1 MNNQI
6 YQRVIH
12 YLFYF
17 VALVYCPISVIAP
30 MGTWIP
36 IIIFTPIILL
46 RLKEFLTNLKENYFF
61 KIILL
66 FLVWM
71 LFSTLFFN
79 TQEVR
84 LEKLIHFTL
93 LILTGFFLIN
103 AINKIQNLRAVIF
116 LFSISLIISALI
128 IILDFKFKIGLKLW
142 LSYNLDFNNLYTLNS
157 WVGLQEYRQ
166 SNFSSINNYLS
177 NTYDRSISALA
188 VLSLPLA
195 TLCYKYHYKFL
206 SFVIILM
213 SFTTS
218 IFFYNLTAFFSYI
231 LIFIIFFIFLLA
243 KNNLKNLILAILG
256 IYFFLVPL
264 IIGALDYKKFA
275 YYENNITKNIDSFEK
290 ICFKEMELLDGGF
303 ASRPSDI
310 GETYSYGFDSLYKI
324 NKCAIPDDLLLNDLN
339 QVQRNFYKLA
349 YIAKYKKLLFEL
361 KIIHRLVI
369 WSYTKEKILER
380 PFFGHGA
387 FSSRFVGEDY
397 QITNMDNI
405 KMPAISLHPHN
416 NIMQIWLE
424 LGLIG
429 IIISYFF
436 IFSLIKK
443 LGSNNEN
450 RIIFSVMPLISIIQV
465 FFIGQLSYGFWQ
477 SWWIAII
484 IMNFILYS
492 MLFRENTSLKNLS
505 KVN

>member
-1 MNNQI
+1 M
-6 YQRVIH
+6 
-12 YLFYF
+12 
-17 VALVYCPISVIAP
+17 ALVSCPFSVIAP

-36 IIIFTPIILL
+36 IIIFTPIIIF
-46 RLKEFLTNLKENYFF
+46 RLKEFLTNLKESYSF
-61 KIILL
+61 KIILF
-66 FLVWM
+66 FLAWM

-84 LEKLIHFTL
+84 LDKLIHFSA
-93 LILTGFFLIN
+93 LIFTGFFLIN
-103 AINKIQNLRAVIF
+103 AINQIQNLRAIIL

-142 LSYNLDFNNLYTLNS
+142 LSHNLDFNNFNNLYTLNS

-166 SNFSSINNYLS
+166 SYSFTINNYLG
-177 NTYDRSISALA
+177 NAYDRGISALA
-188 VLSLPLA
+188 VLSIPLG

-213 SFTTS
+213 SFITS
-218 IFFYNLTAFFSYI
+218 IFFYNLTAFFSYLLV
-231 LIFIIFFIFLLA
+231 LITFFIFLLK
-243 KNNLKNLILAILG
+243 KNNFKNLILAILG

-275 YYENNITKNIDSFEK
+275 YYEKNIFKNIELHKKKSMHASAIKCSSFDK
-290 ICFKEMELLDGGF
+290 KNSLLFDQIIDCTTTD
-303 ASRPSDI
+303 DI
-310 GETYSYGFDSLYKI
+310 F
-324 NKCAIPDDLLLNDLN
+324 LNALKK
-339 QVQRNFYKLA
+339 VQRSFNKLV
-349 YIAKYKKLLFEL
+349 YFAKDKKLYFES
-361 KIIHRLVI
+361 KIIHRLMI

-387 FSSRFVGEDY
+387 FASRFIGSDY
-397 QITNMDNI
+397 QIINSNND

-416 NIMQIWLE
+416 NVMQVWLE

-429 IIISYFF
+429 LIIFYFF
-436 IFSLIKK
+436 ICRVIKK
-443 LGSNNEN
+443 LDSYNEN
-450 RIIFSVMPLISIIQV
+450 RIVFSVMPLISFIQI

-484 IMNFILYS
+484 IINCILYS
-492 MLFRENTSLKNLS
+492 MLFRENTSLK
-505 KVN
+505 KPQ